1 MNMQKI
7 GMSGL
12 GCLAAIAA
20 TSLASQALGHGSL
33 SSPPSRIYIGWQD
46 NVKNPSEPAIAAAVA
61 AGGTQPFYDWNE
73 VVNFHPGTPEYQ
85 RTVDYSLSISDGRLA
100 SADNDKYI
108 GLDLVRD
115 DWPAV
120 PIASGPFTL
129 EWYATT
135 PHNPNVFRA
144 YITTPDWDPSQP
156 LAWGQMEELPV
167 GAVTLEDNIYRIP
180 TVLPDRTGRHAI
192 YVIWQRLDPVGE
204 GFYALSDV
212 DFGSC
217 DAACKCPADLDLDGR
232 VGGGDLG
239 QLLAGWG
246 SGEGDVDGDG
256 TTSGADLGLMLSS
269 WGSCSPDCDGDG
281 VSDAEAIAAGA
292 DDCDGNG
299 IPDTCGFD
307 DCDGDG
313 IPDPCAVIEGI
324 AEDCNANGRPDACD
338 LAEGDLDGNGQLDA
352 CEVTGITHSWR
363 VVDSWPGNFIAEITL
378 SNGSD
383 ECLYGWEL
391 GFHLHNTVIDSV
403 WNGVLLESDGHNVLI
418 GNETWNVDFCPGD
431 SVTIGMS
438 CQGMPMEPPG
448 FMINGSPTESAP

>member
-1 MNMQKI
+1 MKSKKRI
-7 GMSGL
+7 PAL
-12 GCLAAIAA
+12 GCLTAITVA
-20 TSLASQALGHGSL
+20 TFVPSMAFGHGSL
-33 SSPPSRIYIGWQD
+33 SSPPSRIYLGWQD
-46 NVKNPSEPAIAAAVA
+46 NIQNPENAAIAAAVA
-61 AGGTQPFYDWNE
+61 LGGTQPFYDWNE
-73 VVNFHPGTPEYQ
+73 VVNFHPGTPDFQ
-85 RTVDYSLSISDGRLA
+85 RTIDYSLSISDGRLA
-100 SADNDKYI
+100 SADNDKYA

-115 DWPAV
+115 DWPTT
-120 PIASGPFTL
+120 PIESGPFTL
-129 EWYATT
+129 EWFATT

-156 LAWGQMEELPV
+156 LEWAKMEELPV
-167 GAVTLEDNIYRIP
+167 GAVTLEENVYKIP
-180 TVLPDRTGRHAI
+180 TVLPDRSGRHAI

-217 DAACKCPADLDLDGR
+217 DAACKCPADLDGDGS

-239 QLLAGWG
+239 LMLAAWG
-246 SGEGDVDGDG
+246 TADGDLNG
-256 TTSGADLGLMLSS
+256 DGQTNGADLGIALSS
-269 WGSCSPDCDGDG
+269 WGSCRPDCDGNG
-281 VSDAEAIAAGA
+281 VSDEDEIAAGA
-292 DDCDGNG
+292 ADCDGNG
-299 IPDTCGFD
+299 IPDACGFD

-313 IPDPCAVIEGI
+313 VPDACAVIDGSVD
-324 AEDCNANGRPDACD
+324 DCNGNGLPDACD

-352 CEVTGITHSWR
+352 CEISGITHSWR

-378 SNGSD
+378 TNGSE

-391 GFHLHNTVIDSV
+391 GFHLHNTTIDSV

-438 CQGMPMEPPG
+438 CQGMGMEPPG
-448 FMINGSPTESAP
+448 FMINGSPTEPAP